1 MIPHVITPDLY
12 PYAHVPPPKMT
23 FEEFLEWSDEDTFAE
38 WVDGEVFFM
47 SPATSW
53 HQRVVLFLG
62 SILQSWIDAH
72 DSGMVRVA
80 PYMMKFKGGS
90 GREPDV
96 MFVATEHLDRDKVTY
111 LDGPADIAVEIVSPS
126 SRANDRI
133 KAEVYAHG
141 GVREYWMIDVE
152 RKRADFLALQADGTY
167 GNILVND
174 DGVFRSTVLAGFWLR
189 VGWLF
194 AEEPPALLDVL
205 REWGMV

>member
-1 MIPHVITPDLY
+1 LTHTIQG
-12 PYAHVPPPKMT
+12 
-23 FEEFLEWSDEDTFAE
+23 WFA
-38 WVDGEVFFM
+38 
-47 SPATSW
+47 
-53 HQRVVLFLG
+53 
-62 SILQSWIDAH
+62 
-72 DSGMVRVA
+72 
-80 PYMMKFKGGS
+80 FKGGS